1 MLRIAC
7 CGADATRNT
16 QHARLHPAVGDW
28 FDHLWVAC
36 YTPITLIH
44 RICVWQSPQLR
55 RYFAGFLKQWRTVVR
70 TPGHSL
76 DVHMR
81 RLTSPIAILVVLAF
95 VIELL
100 AACATP
106 VPPSPAVDEV
116 ATPTATLRPAR
127 TPTRQPPAAGVATVA
142 PGLGTCAPAS
152 DADFLAVGLLA
163 PLSQAQ
169 AWPRALALQAGASI
183 ALEELN
189 SAGGVLGRPLRL
201 ISLDTQGDAAL
212 AASLAEQ
219 LITQEC
225 IIGLLGGIGGETAA
239 IAEVTERYGVPFL
252 VAETPD
258 DSLTA
263 SQPAALFRIGPTTTQ
278 MEEFLPGWLAA
289 VGDYN
294 GDGSVL
300 AVLVAENSAS
310 GDMMVEQMERQA
322 PGHGITLEPLRVDL
336 PMEDFSPVIAR
347 IVAME
352 QAPDVVL
359 IHMTGDPGLVL
370 IQQLLDAGIGP
381 AKGTLLLAG
390 RAALD
395 STRFWQLAPSGERTA
410 VIRRGPWYTSLTDAG
425 RAFYEKYRL
434 LSNQW
439 PEWPA
444 IAGYDSLYLLAVA
457 ATQAETV
464 QPAALLAAL
473 EVTDITLA
481 GGRYRF
487 PYGSANPP
495 DGVTAP
501 ASWWHQWLDPQML
514 ILQYR
519 TAQQDASTLDVVW
532 PPLYS
537 TGDSPALR

>member
-1 MLRIAC
+1 
-7 CGADATRNT
+7 
-16 QHARLHPAVGDW
+16 
-28 FDHLWVAC
+28 
-36 YTPITLIH
+36 
-44 RICVWQSPQLR
+44 
-55 RYFAGFLKQWRTVVR
+55 
-70 TPGHSL
+70 
-76 DVHMR
+76 MR
-81 RLTSPIAILVVLAF
+81 RLTSTIAILVVLALA
-95 VIELL
+95 VELL

-106 VPPSPAVDEV
+106 APGTPLPVESAT
-116 ATPTATLRPAR
+116 ATPQPAR
-127 TPTRQPPAAGVATVA
+127 TPTWQPPATGIATTA
-142 PGLGTCAPAS
+142 PGVGNCAPAS
-152 DADFLAVGLLA
+152 DADFLTVGLLA

-169 AWPRALALQAGASI
+169 AWPRAIALQAGASI

-201 ISLDTQGDAAL
+201 ISLDTLGDPAL

-219 LITQEC
+219 LIEEEC
-225 IIGLLGGIGGETAA
+225 IIGLLGGIGAETAA

-263 SQPAALFRIGPTTTQ
+263 SQPAALFRIGATTTQ
-278 MEEFLPGWLAA
+278 MEEFVPRWLAA

-300 AVLVAENSAS
+300 AVLAAENSTS
-310 GDMMVEQMERQA
+310 GDVMVEQMVRQA
-322 PGHGITLEPLRVDL
+322 PVHGITLESLRVDL
-336 PMEDFSPVIAR
+336 PMDDFSPVIAR

-370 IQQLLDAGIGP
+370 LQQLLDAGIGP

-395 STRFWQLAPSGERTA
+395 STRFWQLAPSGELTA
-410 VIRRGPWYTSLTDAG
+410 VIRRGPWFTSLNDVG

-444 IAGYDSLYLLAVA
+444 IAGYDSLYLLAAA
-457 ATQAETV
+457 ATQADTV
-464 QPAALLAAL
+464 QPAALVTAL
-473 EVTDITLA
+473 EATDITLA
-481 GGRYRF
+481 GGRYLF

-519 TAQQDASTLDVVW
+519 TAQQDANTLDVVW
-532 PPLYS
+532 PPIYS
-537 TGDSPALR
+537 TSDGPALR